1 MLNKQEIKILLVEDD
16 NFLREICT
24 KKLTKQGF
32 IVYEAIDGEQALKK
46 LEKVR
51 PDIILLDI
59 ILPIIDGFGVLKQI
73 RSHKDKKIQK
83 TPIIILSNLGQKN
96 DVDKAFTLGANNYL
110 IKAHFTTDDILD
122 KIKKELSL

>member
-59 ILPIIDGFGVLKQI
+59 ILPIIDGFEVLKQI